1 MRMFLTDAGRGEKPD
16 MNRLI
21 AEYGTGLLRL
31 CCLYLRNRAQAED
44 AVQDTFIRVY
54 EKYGSF
60 EGRSSEKTWITA
72 IAVNVCR
79 NYLRS
84 PWRRRNMG
92 EAGLYLVEQAP
103 PELPDGT
110 VVGAVMKLP
119 AKYREAVLL
128 AYYQELKPREIA
140 EMLGIPPPTVA
151 TRLRRARQMLRE
163 ELKEWY
169 FDE

>member
-1 MRMFLTDAGRGEKPD
+1 MRSMDTERAAKPD

-21 AEYGTGLLRL
+21 AEYGAGLLRM
-31 CCLYLRNRAQAED
+31 CCLYLRDRAQAED
-44 AVQDTFIRVY
+44 AVQDTFIKVY

-72 IAVNVCR
+72 IAVNTCR

-84 PWRRRNMG
+84 PWRRRNAG
-92 EAGLYLVEQAP
+92 EKGLYLLRQAP
-103 PELPDGT
+103 PEPPDGT
-110 VVGAVMKLP
+110 VVRAVMTLP

-140 EMLGIPPPTVA
+140 EMLGVPPPTVT
-151 TRLRRARQMLRE
+151 TRLRRARQMLKE
-163 ELKEWY
+163 SLKEWY